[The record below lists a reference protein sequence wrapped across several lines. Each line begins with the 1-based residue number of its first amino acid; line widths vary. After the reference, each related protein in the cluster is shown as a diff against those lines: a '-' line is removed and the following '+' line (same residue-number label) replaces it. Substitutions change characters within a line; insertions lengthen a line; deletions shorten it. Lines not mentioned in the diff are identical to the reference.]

1 MDTNAR
7 EELMTEQRRMP
18 KATAINKMQSGK
30 NIGEYH
36 C

>member
-1 MDTNAR
+1 MDTKAW

-30 NIGEYH
+30 DISEYH